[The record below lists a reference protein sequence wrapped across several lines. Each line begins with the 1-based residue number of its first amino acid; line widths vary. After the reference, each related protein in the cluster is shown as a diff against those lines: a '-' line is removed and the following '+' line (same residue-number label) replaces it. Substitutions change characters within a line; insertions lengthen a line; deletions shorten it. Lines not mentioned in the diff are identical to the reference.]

1 LNDYLGKPYQLKYLR
16 TKDGREVDF
25 CLVNGSTPE
34 LMIEAKR
41 SEDQPGKALLYFHK
55 RYGIPGMQLVLHLR
69 QEKKVGEI
77 EIRKAESFLTSLM
90 I

>member
-1 LNDYLGKPYQLKYLR
+1 
-16 TKDGREVDF
+16 
-25 CLVNGSTPE
+25 
-34 LMIEAKR
+34 MIEAKR

-77 EIRKAESFLTSLM
+77 EIRKAESCLTSLM